1 LFVLEFELLDLDAFL
16 FCHEDEW
23 VLLVEGLKAAVQ
35 GVYLVIVG
43 FVLFKALENQLDFVA
58 GISGLLLVYNKV
70 PPDPL

>member
-1 LFVLEFELLDLDAFL
+1 MGAFL

-35 GVYLVIVG
+35 GVNLVIVG
-43 FVLFKALENQLDFVA
+43 FVLLQALENQLDFVA
-58 GISGLLLVYNKV
+58 GISGLLLVHNKV